1 MKIADFMTRDVE
13 CVSPADTLA
22 RTRSLMDLRRVN
34 QLPVVRDGQLVGI
47 VTDRDLRDAE
57 PSVFERVQR
66 ELEADILE
74 RRGGPRPS
82 AAETDPERMT
92 VDVVMTPSPIA
103 MRPDESLEEAA
114 EVMRRRRIGA
124 LPVVEEGRLVGIV
137 ARSDVLDA
145 FVALAREAGE
155 TTGA

>member
-34 QLPVVRDGQLVGI
+34 QFPVVRDGQLVGI

-74 RRGGPRPS
+74 RRGPRPS

-114 EVMRRRRIGA
+114 GVMRRRRIGA

-155 TTGA
+155 TTAA